1 MSTRSKRTKVEDHP
15 QLERDLKTTAIL
27 NTDETAFNRYMN
39 DKESRMKQKFELD
52 ELRGEIE
59 ILKQLI
65 LK

>member
-1 MSTRSKRTKVEDHP
+1 M
-15 QLERDLKTTAIL
+15 

-65 LK
+65 LKQNK